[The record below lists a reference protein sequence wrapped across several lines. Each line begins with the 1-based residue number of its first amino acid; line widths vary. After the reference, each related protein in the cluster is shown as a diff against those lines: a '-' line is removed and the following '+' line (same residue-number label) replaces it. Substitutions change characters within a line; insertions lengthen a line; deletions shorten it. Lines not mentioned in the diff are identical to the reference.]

1 MCPFLSS
8 SLFSPCR
15 VDQKTRERHIRRWTS
30 RFRSLIFLSPTWHN
44 NL

>member
-15 VDQKTRERHIRRWTS
+15 VDQKTRERHIRR
-30 RFRSLIFLSPTWHN
+30 
-44 NL
+44 